1 MALFDTNTG
10 KRGRRRLAVIHVP
23 KLSLGASNGLFIIGM
38 AFIGRAGREQARCS
52 RELITNYLWEQH
64 FTGLHVRH
72 TAEPSALSSHSIK
85 ARGKGQQSAVSN
97 GPNRGDESPG
107 TLAVSAAS
115 SLSETNANA
124 QPTELCDTENA
135 EGISRQHA
143 SD

>member
-1 MALFDTNTG
+1 MTHSRALAQ
-10 KRGRRRLAVIHVP
+10 R
-23 KLSLGASNGLFIIGM
+23 S
-38 AFIGRAGREQARCS
+38 C
-52 RELITNYLWEQH
+52 
-64 FTGLHVRH
+64 
-72 TAEPSALSSHSIK
+72 SHSINQ
-85 ARGKGQQSAVSN
+85 GKGQQSAVSN

>member
-10 KRGRRRLAVIHVP
+10 ERGRRRLAFIP
-23 KLSLGASNGLFIIGM
+23 TLSLGASNGLLS
-38 AFIGRAGREQARCS
+38 AWHSSARAARATS
-52 RELITNYLWEQH
+52 TGEMLEGAHNQL
-64 FTGLHVRH
+64 FTG
-72 TAEPSALSSHSIK
+72 TTFYGTTCTTQPSAHI
-85 ARGKGQQSAVSN
+85 QSRQGATKCCKLYQVSN
-97 GPNRGDESPG
+97 GPKRGDESPG